1 MEGFLFAGITI
12 LAWGSWLAPS
22 QQINFKNQQI
32 KIFYVSI
39 SNLMLAFVVGFYQG
53 LDSITFDNFWLPFIG
68 GVIWGVSGYFAFLG
82 TSRIGIARSV
92 GIWSPMNMVVSI
104 IWGVFLFGEFT
115 QSSTRTIIL
124 AIFSIIIIISGIL
137 IIVFAKQKQES
148 SDTGGLQK
156 AGRRIGLI
164 GAIVAG
170 VLWGSFIIPLRISTV
185 SSWVAAFP
193 MAIGIFAS
201 SAVLAL
207 FTGKSFTLEKL
218 SDYPRVFLTG
228 ILWGIGNYA
237 CLKTLELL
245 GTGKGYTIIQLN
257 LAVNTLIGIFIFKEV
272 DPASKSAHLIFGGII
287 IALAGVMIL
296 GSLN

>member
-1 MEGFLFAGITI
+1 MTGFLFASITI
-12 LAWGSWLAPS
+12 FAWGSWLAPS

-39 SNLMLAFVVGFYQG
+39 SNLILAFVVGLFQG
-53 LDSITFDNFWLPFIG
+53 LDSITFENFWLPFIG
-68 GVIWGVSGYFAFLG
+68 GAIWGISGYFAFLA
-82 TSRIGIARSV
+82 TSGIGIARSV

-104 IWGVFLFGEFT
+104 IWGVCLFGEFT
-115 QSSTRTIIL
+115 QSSVSTIVL
-124 AIFSIIIIISGIL
+124 AIFSIIIIIAGIL
-137 IIVFAKQKQES
+137 IIVFAKQKQEQ
-148 SDTGGLQK
+148 SDIGEAQK
-156 AGRRIGLI
+156 AGRRLGLI

-170 VLWGSFIIPLRISTV
+170 VLWGSFIIPLRISSV

-207 FTGKSFTLEKL
+207 STRKSFALEKL
-218 SDYPRVFLTG
+218 SDYPRVALTG

-257 LAVNTLIGIFIFKEV
+257 LAVNTLIGIFVFKEV
-272 DPASKSAHLIFGGII
+272 DPKSKSARLIFGGII
-287 IALAGVMIL
+287 ISLAGVMIL
-296 GSLN
+296 GNLN